1 MLLRTESI
9 NSLTINRE
17 YRERKLIVDTNL
29 TLYTIVGYN
38 QANDRIILQEV
49 NQLHRVGISFKVL
62 EKEFRIVDEI
72 NISDHRYET
81 GIDLC
86 STIYMKENNKNNT
99 ETNLMV
105 NETKMEGY
113 IERMIQEHKE
123 LVARIEKLHAWVYG
137 DAYKSVHPS
146 EFANECIQLKAMK
159 VYEEA
164 LRARLFNAG
173 VKIANGEY
181 LVAVDTMND
190 EPEDGDTPDN
200 D

>member
-1 MLLRTESI
+1 MLLRTERI
-9 NSLTINRE
+9 NCITINKAH
-17 YRERKLIVDTNL
+17 RERKLIVDTNL

-38 QANDRIILQEV
+38 LADDRIVLQEV
-49 NQLHRVGISFKVL
+49 NQLHRVGVSLELL

-72 NISDHRYET
+72 NITGHRYET
-81 GIDLC
+81 GVDLC
-86 STIYMKENNKNNT
+86 STNYMNENNKNNT
-99 ETNLMV
+99 ETNLKV

-113 IERMIQEHKE
+113 IKRMIQEHKE
-123 LVARIEKLHAWVYG
+123 LVARINKLNDWVYG
-137 DAYKSVHPS
+137 DAYKTVHPS

-173 VKIANGEY
+173 IKIANGEY
-181 LVAVDTMND
+181 LVAIDTMNE